1 MQKIGII
8 LSNGIGE
15 RFVNNNNKLKQMELI
30 KNKHLIEYTIDKFI
44 SNKNFNKIIVVIQT
58 EYHQLLNQ
66 KYHNK
71 IKLING
77 DISRHKSLI
86 KAIEWINMNLKL
98 ENNDCILI
106 HDGNRILIDNQIIN
120 NHLDNIKDTKIIGT
134 YIQIENTICDKST
147 LKNLN
152 RNDFFSLQTP
162 QTFKYEVIK
171 NIKNDFDINNKITDT
186 IGLYI
191 NQYIPKIIYGKKLNF
206 KITTYEDFEL
216 AKLIIENNN

>member
-1 MQKIGII
+1 
-8 LSNGIGE
+8 
-15 RFVNNNNKLKQMELI
+15 
-30 KNKHLIEYTIDKFI
+30 
-44 SNKNFNKIIVVIQT
+44 
-58 EYHQLLNQ
+58 
-66 KYHNK
+66 
-71 IKLING
+71 
-77 DISRHKSLI
+77 
-86 KAIEWINMNLKL
+86 MNLKL

>member
-86 KAIEWINMNLKL
+86 KAIE
-98 ENNDCILI
+98 
-106 HDGNRILIDNQIIN
+106 
-120 NHLDNIKDTKIIGT
+120 
-134 YIQIENTICDKST
+134 
-147 LKNLN
+147 
-152 RNDFFSLQTP
+152 
-162 QTFKYEVIK
+162 
-171 NIKNDFDINNKITDT
+171 
-186 IGLYI
+186 
-191 NQYIPKIIYGKKLNF
+191 
-206 KITTYEDFEL
+206 
-216 AKLIIENNN
+216 